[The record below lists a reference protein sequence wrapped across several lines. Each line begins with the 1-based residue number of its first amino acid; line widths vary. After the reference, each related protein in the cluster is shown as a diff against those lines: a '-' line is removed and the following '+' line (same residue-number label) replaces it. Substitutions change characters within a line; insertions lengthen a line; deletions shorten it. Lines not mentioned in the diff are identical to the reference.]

1 MKIKSLFNILS
12 SYGYWLPQILFFEI
26 YYLLKGYKKST
37 VKILN
42 NNRFT
47 DNIPCPYFILHKI
60 KKFFPGGSASG
71 GKPIVFGLVILLI
84 IWALSGLSRVLPDEQ
99 GVVLRFG
106 KFVKTTQPGLNYHLP
121 FPVES
126 VLTPKVTKVNRID
139 IGFRSASDSGR
150 TSGIDDVSEES
161 LMLTGDENIVNIDFS
176 VFWVIKD
183 AGKFLFKIQSPVET
197 VKAAAETAMREV
209 IAKSKLQ
216 SILTE
221 GRSKIEIE
229 TQEIAQSLL
238 DEYESGIQI
247 TQVQTQKADPPD
259 EVIDAF
265 RDVQAARA
273 DMERAKNEAEA
284 YQNDVIPRARGEAA
298 KILQEAEAYKKQV
311 VAAAEGEAS
320 RFLAIYNEY
329 AKAKRVT
336 QERMYLET
344 MEKVLADID
353 KVIIDKKAGGV
364 VPYLPL
370 PELGKKKKGT
380 DTQ

>member
-1 MKIKSLFNILS
+1 MANGDDF
-12 SYGYWLPQILFFEI
+12 
-26 YYLLKGYKKST
+26 KGGS
-37 VKILN
+37 
-42 NNRFT
+42 
-47 DNIPCPYFILHKI
+47 PWGSP
-60 KKFFPGGSASG
+60 PGGKNGSGRGGQRPPNIDEVVEKIQKLINKLIPGGKFGG
-71 GKPIVFGLVILLI
+71 GKPIIFGLILLI
-84 IWALSGLSRVLPDEQ
+84 VVWAFSGLYRVLPDEQ

-106 KFVKTTQPGLNYHLP
+106 KFTSTTQPGLNYHIP
-121 FPVES
+121 YPIET

-150 TSGIDDVSEES
+150 TSGIGDVSEES

-183 AGKFLFKIQSPVET
+183 AGKYLFKIQSPVVT

-238 DEYESGIQI
+238 DEYESGIQL

-273 DMERAKNEAEA
+273 DMERSKNEAEA

-320 RFLAIYNEY
+320 RFVAIHNEY
-329 AKAKRVT
+329 VKAKQVT

-353 KVIIDKKAGGV
+353 KVIIDRKAGGV

-370 PELGKKKKGT
+370 PELSKKKGT